1 MSPDSALLTRLSELF
16 EQAVELPPAQW
27 QAFAE
32 AQCGGDQALRDRLL
46 SLLER
51 DRRLGS
57 EADANP
63 FEAGDALAGALPRA
77 VVEGQRIGPFR
88 IAERIGDGGM
98 GSVYRAVRVDGQ
110 VEQEAALKLVRA
122 DRVNP
127 YLLRRFSV
135 ERRVLAA
142 LDHPGICRFLDA
154 GLLEGERPY
163 VLMELVRGQTL
174 FVHCDSRRLDLRAR
188 LALFREVLAAVAHAH
203 RNLVVHRDIKSSNVL
218 VTPEGQPKLVDFGIA
233 KTFWDA
239 TAGETATQERFLTP
253 SAAAPEQ
260 IEGKPVTVAVDVYAL
275 GALLYELLCGRPPF
289 DFEGRSQGD
298 IERLV
303 REVPPPLMSR
313 RALEGTDGAARTR
326 GLSGKAALM
335 AALQGDLDLI
345 VATCLRK
352 QSEERYASVEQI
364 DAEIERF
371 LQGRPIQARGNER
384 WYRLRKFVSRNR
396 MPVALGAGLAL
407 SLALGMGG
415 VLVQT
420 VAVREERNIAL
431 LERDRA
437 RSAVELLSQAF
448 VSADPGRVA
457 GAEVTAREIL
467 ASARPVLESRFETQP
482 ALYAS
487 LASVIAEVE
496 IALQL
501 DTAAAETAA
510 RGLEAAERADVPM
523 AERRGLMLVRARALM
538 DSPHEEEVQR
548 LLDAVREI
556 DGEERVD
563 WLWQRGRLYGYRHQY
578 RDAIALLARAMD
590 MSADSRP
597 DDEVALRLRWSLA
610 SYQVSAGD
618 VEAAVTT
625 HDRTLG
631 WMQAH
636 GLAPDHPRRLQARM
650 LRADAL
656 RMAGRLDEA
665 EQEAVVALEGVQA
678 VYGER
683 SVLAART
690 HSSLAS
696 IHYARGDLEQTIE
709 HQRLVAD
716 IRRETLGP
724 LHADFGRAAYNL
736 ALTLREFGSPSDEAE
751 RLLREA
757 LAGAEQRVGPRS
769 QIAQRYRG
777 ALATLLTGRGRVEEA
792 LTMLLAATPQEAS
805 DPRWTAALEVALSAP
820 GCDASPHAGLAA
832 KCREAEAALFRLRQ
846 EAPPDRIQAPD

>member
-1 MSPDSALLTRLSELF
+1 MNPDSALLTRLSELF

-32 AQCGGDQALRDRLL
+32 AQCGGDQDLRDRLL

-77 VVEGQRIGPFR
+77 VVEGQRVGAFR

-154 GLLEGERPY
+154 GLLDGERPY

-275 GALLYELLCGRPPF
+275 GALLYELLCGRAPF

-313 RALEGTDGAARTR
+313 RAQDGADGAARTR
-326 GLSGKAALM
+326 GFAGKAALVT
-335 AALQGDLDLI
+335 ALQGDLDLI
-345 VATCLRK
+345 AATCLRK

-496 IALQL
+496 ISLQL

-510 RGLEAAERADVPM
+510 RGLEAAERAGMAM
-523 AERRGLMLVRARALM
+523 AERRGLLIVQARALAETAQ
-538 DSPHEEEVQR
+538 HELAESALRQVERIDQDEQADVK
-548 LLDAVREI
+548 LL
-556 DGEERVD
+556 
-563 WLWQRGRLYGYRHQY
+563 WGRLFAF
-578 RDAIALLARAMD
+578 RDQDEAALVHLRRAVEL
-590 MSADSRP
+590 SGSLGP
-597 DDEVALRLRWSLA
+597 QSEVAVLSRWRLGYHQSLHG
-610 SYQVSAGD
+610 QG
-618 VEAAVTT
+618 EAAVATF
-625 HDRTLG
+625 DECMA
-631 WMQAH
+631 WMRAH
-636 GLAPDHPRRLQARM
+636 GLDPEHPRVVQTRLWRLA
-650 LRADAL
+650 AL
-656 RMAGRLDEA
+656 RNAKRLEEA
-665 EQEAVVALEGVQA
+665 ESEAAA
-678 VYGER
+678 VIELISATYGER
-683 SVLAART
+683 SGLAGSAHYEMSTVLRR
-690 HSSLAS
+690 
-696 IHYARGDLEQTIE
+696 RGEHDRALD
-709 HQRLVAD
+709 HQRRAVD
-716 IRRETLGP
+716 IRREVFGTGE
-724 LHADFGRAAYNL
+724 ASYGRAAFNL
-736 ALTLREFGSPSDEAE
+736 AINLGERTGHEAE
-751 RLLREA
+751 AEALFREA
-757 LAGAEQRVGPRS
+757 LAGAIQRVGPRS
-769 QIAQRYRG
+769 QLAQRYR
-777 ALATLLTGRGRVEEA
+777 
-792 LTMLLAATPQEAS
+792 
-805 DPRWTAALEVALSAP
+805 
-820 GCDASPHAGLAA
+820 AGLARHLLRSGRVGEA
-832 KCREAEAALFRLRQ
+832 LDLLLGAEPEPGTLDHWAPALRDLLVHPVCGTKPDAELAGRCEAGREALARV
-846 EAPPDRIQAPD
+846 AP